1 MQVSSAAGAQ
11 APDMARQMRERSFS
25 RADRDGN
32 GGLSLVEFAAVGP
45 AATGTGA
52 VDSAAV
58 KASASLSAAVFD
70 RVDANGDG
78 VVTAAELEA
87 GMPGGST
94 PAPAISSAS
103 MSALLS
109 GQEASGSREDGPS
122 AASKDG
128 SNIASPADMQAKLA
142 EALDKYLQ
150 YSAGQPSADP
160 SAGG

>member
-1 MQVSSAAGAQ
+1 MQVSSATGAQ

-25 RADRDGN
+25 RADRDGD

-45 AATGTGA
+45 TAAGA
-52 VDSAAV
+52 GAADPAKV
-58 KASASLSAAVFD
+58 KETASLSAAVFN

-78 VVTAAELEA
+78 IVTPAELEA
-87 GMPGGST
+87 GT
-94 PAPAISSAS
+94 PDLPPPPISPAT

-109 GQEASGSREDGPS
+109 GQEASGSREGGPL
-122 AASKDG
+122 AGLTDG
-128 SNIASPADMQAKLA
+128 STVAEPGRTSTRLA

-150 YSAGQPSADP
+150 FSAGRPSADP